1 MMGDNLDAKTPFN
14 PFKLTATPVK
24 IREDRLADLRKKSA
38 ASKVAAATIAVD
50 HQTKSVAT
58 IATVAKKK
66 KLEEKKRKAIAVEK
80 EPIGNFPSIPKNVI
94 FYEDT
99 APIRTLFPKLYPLI
113 DGERKNLYLSKGIR
127 GEDLQ
132 AKEIKLLKSK
142 NKFTRET
149 ILLYYC
155 LNLLSQ
161 AGKTMNLTHIYP
173 HDKFGKPIKTANEIR
188 KDISTPGKS
197 NPHHFTT
204 NPSPTPIQST
214 QLNRFN
220 KSRDLVL
227 NTHAYFFDTDGLGF
241 DEFVTTQTLF
251 EPLKISC
258 TVNAIENFFHSAEM
272 WSKGKEKFVGVIH
285 PNAEKVKFSGYNITA
300 TKEIMNTHTKCTALG
315 YGYHLPQAYRKPWK
329 DSPSGPKH
337 NPLELF
343 RDMFE
348 DDLSSRLK
356 KSMSSNCNDLMEN
369 YNDSPE
375 DTPYLKTS
383 PYCENQHVATY
394 ISKSMQSRK
403 IGPKNNEQTNPNW
416 SQLKD
421 ICNKVKPDMVKDV
434 FTKTNFVTLYKVTKV
449 DSKHITIVKEIL
461 EKSAEESLNKKLD
474 EMIARLKN

>member
-1 MMGDNLDAKTPFN
+1 MMGENVDDKTLPPKRN
-14 PFKLTATPVK
+14 RITALPVK
-24 IREDRLADLRKKSA
+24 RKKSSIPITPRIQQA
-38 ASKVAAATIAVD
+38 LGRAENIANND
-50 HQTKSVAT
+50 EARKKAISE
-58 IATVAKKK
+58 TVAKKK
-66 KLEEKKRKAIAVEK
+66 KLEEKRRKAIAVKK
-80 EPIGNFPSIPKNVI
+80 ESIGNTSSYPKNVI

-99 APIRTLFPKLYPLI
+99 APIINLFPELYPLI
-113 DGERKNLYLSKGIR
+113 DGERKNLYRSEGIG

-132 AKEIKLLKSK
+132 AKEIELLKSK

-188 KDISTPGKS
+188 KEIDTPEKS

-204 NPSPTPIQST
+204 NPFPTPRSST
-214 QLNRFN
+214 QLNPLN
-220 KSRDLVL
+220 KPNDLVL

-300 TKEIMNTHTKCTALG
+300 TQEIMNTHTKCTALG
-315 YGYHLPQAYRKPWK
+315 YGYHLPQAYRKGWREPN
-329 DSPSGPKH
+329 SGPKH
-337 NPLELF
+337 TPLSLF
-343 RDMFE
+343 IDMFE
-348 DDLSSRLK
+348 DDISSRLQ

-375 DTPYLKTS
+375 DTPYPKTS
-383 PYCENQHVATY
+383 SYCENQHVATY
-394 ISKSMQSRK
+394 ISKATKWQKR
-403 IGPKNNEQTNPNW
+403 GPNNNKNPNW
-416 SQLKD
+416 SELKD

-449 DSKHITIVKEIL
+449 DNKHITIEKETFNETANKSL
-461 EKSAEESLNKKLD
+461 EKRLD